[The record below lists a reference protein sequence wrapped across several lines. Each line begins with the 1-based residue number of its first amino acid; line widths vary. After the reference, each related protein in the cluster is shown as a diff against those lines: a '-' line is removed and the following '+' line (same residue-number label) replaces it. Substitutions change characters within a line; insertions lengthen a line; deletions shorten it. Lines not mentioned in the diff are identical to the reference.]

1 MAEPAIPPPQSAFGA
16 LPAPRPAVRL
26 QERPDLLIR
35 QIAVWR
41 EAEVDALRV
50 LLAERLSLALPDGLD
65 AAGRDGRL
73 VLPIGPRRW
82 WLIEEREPGVGLAG
96 VLGRRAA
103 LTDLSHA
110 RSVLR
115 LDGPAARNVL
125 AKLCRVD
132 LHPSVLPPG
141 RVVQTAL
148 GQVPALIHALEQEP
162 GFDLYLPRSLAVSA
176 AASLIDAAEE
186 FAGGPD

>member
-1 MAEPAIPPPQSAFGA
+1 MAEPAIPSPQSALGA

-41 EAEVDALRV
+41 EAEVAALRV
-50 LLAERLSLALPDGLD
+50 LLAERLGLALPDGLD
-65 AAGRDGRL
+65 AASGDGRL
-73 VLPIGPRRW
+73 VLPIAPRRW
-82 WLIEEREPGVGLAG
+82 WLVEDRERGAGLAG

-115 LDGPAARNVL
+115 LGGPAARDVL
-125 AKLCRVD
+125 AKLCRID
-132 LHPSVLPPG
+132 LHPSALPPG

-148 GQVPALIHALEQEP
+148 GQVPTLIHALEQEP

-186 FAGGPD
+186 FADAPD